1 MIGSYTST
9 DSGKVLV
16 GGELENHMYVICQTK
31 GIQVSNDIQLITF
44 WLIYSFAKLFN
55 AVKE

>member
-1 MIGSYTST
+1 MVAMST
-9 DSGKVLV
+9 DSGNIWQR
-16 GGELENHMYVICQTK
+16 ESLENHTYVICQTK
-31 GIQVSNDIQLITF
+31 GIQVSIDKQLITF

>member
-1 MIGSYTST
+1 MIGSYMST
-9 DSGKVLV
+9 DSGEVWQR
-16 GGELENHMYVICQTK
+16 ESLENHTYMICQTK
-31 GIQVSNDIQLITF
+31 GIQDSIDIQLITF